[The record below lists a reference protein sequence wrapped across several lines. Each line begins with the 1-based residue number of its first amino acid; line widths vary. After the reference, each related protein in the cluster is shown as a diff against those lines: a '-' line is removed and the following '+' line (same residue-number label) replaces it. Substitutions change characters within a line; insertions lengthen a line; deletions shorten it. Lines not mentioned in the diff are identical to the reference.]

1 MIRRASEREILTAEI
16 CARCFGVGSAIGTRT
31 KVAQTKKS
39 GALITSDRD
48 RWYLIRLIF
57 EREIATVEICARSF
71 GEGPLLEIGPKW
83 HSLRK
88 AMF

>member
-1 MIRRASEREILTAEI
+1 MICLVSEREIVTVET

-31 KVAQTKKS
+31 KVAQAKK
-39 GALITSDRD
+39 GGVLMTADRE
-48 RWYLIRLIF
+48 RWYLIRLVF
-57 EREIATVEICARSF
+57 EREIAIVETCAKSF

-83 HSLRK
+83 RSLRK